1 MDGMRSCLTLATKK
15 RPDPLGEKSKFMRE
29 VKTDSRGPDKED
41 DHPIIMEMWR
51 RLLYLA
57 KESDELG
64 LFK

>member
-1 MDGMRSCLTLATKK
+1 MLDIGNKEKARSSGRK
-15 RPDPLGEKSKFMRE
+15 GKFMRE
-29 VKTDSRGPDKED
+29 VKEDLRGPDKED